1 MFLPFG
7 WLIVLRKITK
17 KNLINL
23 TFLLFVSVLSICFSQ
38 SIEAAKISKQ
48 NAKYTGKA
56 LVEHDTM
63 FRAGEWFMVMLQC
76 EGAFAKK
83 YKSRLASLSW
93 NDYKTFN
100 AGHSKYAGNNY
111 QVTKCDK
118 KQTKEIAD
126 WYDQIIVYIKSE
138 LKISD
143 NSNKS
148 EKKETTKTKT
158 TNSNSSVK
166 EKLKELKSLFED
178 ELISQEE
185 YDAKRKEILDD
196 M

>member
-7 WLIVLRKITK
+7 RLIVPRKITK
-17 KNLINL
+17 KNLTL
-23 TFLLFVSVLSICFSQ
+23 LLFVLVLSICFSQ

-56 LVEHDTM
+56 LVEYDTM
-63 FRAGEWFMVMLQC
+63 FRAGEWFMIMLQC

-83 YKSRLASLSW
+83 YKPRLASLSW

-100 AGHSKYAGNNY
+100 AGHNKYASGNY

-118 KQTKEIAD
+118 KQTKEIAE

-158 TNSNSSVK
+158 TNSNSSIK

-178 ELISQEE
+178 GLITQEE

>member
-1 MFLPFG
+1 MFIRFG
-7 WLIVLRKITK
+7 NLVVLRKITK
-17 KNLINL
+17 NYFTNL
-23 TFLLFVSVLSICFSQ
+23 TTLLFVFVLSICLSQ
-38 SIEAAKISKQ
+38 SLEAAKISKQ

-56 LVEHDTM
+56 LVEYDTM
-63 FRAGEWFMVMLQC
+63 FRAGEWFMIMLQC
-76 EGAFAKK
+76 EGTFAKT

-100 AGHSKYAGNNY
+100 AGHSKYAGGNY
-111 QVTKCDK
+111 QVSKCDK
-118 KQTKEIAD
+118 KQTQGIAE
-126 WYDQIIVYIKSE
+126 WYDQILVYIKSE

-148 EKKETTKTKT
+148 KKKETTKTKT

-178 ELISQEE
+178 GLITQEE
-185 YDAKRKEILDD
+185 YDAKKKEILDD